1 MINHYVG
8 GGFGCKG
15 SPWSHVA
22 HAAKAVGRPVKLVL
36 TRAQMV
42 SLVGHRRRTIQTITL
57 AADAGGALTAIRH
70 AVVSETSRFDQFVEP
85 SAVQT
90 RHLYS
95 CPNVVTLMGRINQ
108 HVAAGVD
115 ALHPAVLW
123 MIDLTCRGAARHGR
137 PVGVCGG
144 LASDPA
150 ARGAARRIG
159 CHRALVH
166 AGGRARREGRDTPGG
181 SRGVSQARER
191 GTRAGVTAGGSRPR
205 ERVEEI
211 ALPCMPRKPVVR

>member
-1 MINHYVG
+1 MEGRHSIASWQGDTRLTLYDATQGIFGVRAKIAKTFGLDPDDVRVINHYGG

-42 SLVGHRRRTIQTITL
+42 SLVGHRPRTIQTITL
-57 AADAGGALTAIRH
+57 AADVGGALTAIRH

-95 CPNVVTLMGRINQ
+95 CPTWS
-108 HVAAGVD
+108 
-115 ALHPAVLW
+115 P
-123 MIDLTCRGAARHGR
+123 
-137 PVGVCGG
+137 
-144 LASDPA
+144 
-150 ARGAARRIG
+150 
-159 CHRALVH
+159 
-166 AGGRARREGRDTPGG
+166 
-181 SRGVSQARER
+181 
-191 GTRAGVTAGGSRPR
+191 
-205 ERVEEI
+205 
-211 ALPCMPRKPVVR
+211 